1 MENPKTQKKSPLE
14 IALAK
19 IRKKQALEA
28 KFKKVNEKKEQ
39 KKRELQDINNEVM
52 KWKKKVDDSESNID
66 ILKDLAKLKPSHQ
79 NCVLMKRQPGFLI
92 F

>member
-28 KFKKVNEKKEQ
+28 KFKKVNEKKNR
-39 KKRELQDINNEVM
+39 KKRT
-52 KWKKKVDDSESNID
+52 
-66 ILKDLAKLKPSHQ
+66 
-79 NCVLMKRQPGFLI
+79 PGH
-92 F
+92 